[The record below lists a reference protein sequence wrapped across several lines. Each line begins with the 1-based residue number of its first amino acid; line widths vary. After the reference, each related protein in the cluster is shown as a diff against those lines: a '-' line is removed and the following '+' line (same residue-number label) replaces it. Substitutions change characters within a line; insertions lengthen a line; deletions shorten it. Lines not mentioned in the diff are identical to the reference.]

1 MTPDVSPSG
10 SPDIETVPSAFS
22 QNVVLSPKQVA
33 RAIGVS
39 EASLKRWCDK
49 GKLTSTKTAGG
60 HRRLHVSSVLRFLK
74 DSGRELVRPEIL
86 GLPPSTRKTVWT
98 QERGAQQLFD
108 ALTAGDEDLV
118 LQIVFDLYLAGFSS
132 CDICDKIM
140 ARTFHEIGHA
150 WEHGDVQIYQER
162 RAADLCIRALQR
174 LEQFTPPPA
183 ADAPRAFGA
192 TLASDPYT
200 LPTTMAST
208 VLREIGWRATSFGVG
223 LPTETL
229 CEALSKE
236 SAQLFWVSVS
246 AFDSSPVEFLED
258 YAQLYKA
265 ASMRDIPV
273 VVGGRALT
281 PDLRKQ
287 MRYAAFC
294 DNMAHLVDFGST
306 IYRATRR
313 EGVRA

>member
-1 MTPDVSPSG
+1 MALDISPSG
-10 SPDIETVPSAFS
+10 FSDTENVQGTFS
-22 QNVVLSPKQVA
+22 QNFVLSPKQVA

-49 GKLTSTKTAGG
+49 GKLVSTKTVGG

-74 DSGRELVRPEIL
+74 DTGRELVRPEVL

-140 ARTFHEIGHA
+140 ARAFHEIGRA
-150 WEHGDVQIYQER
+150 WEHGSVQIYQER
-162 RAADLCIRALQR
+162 RAADLCVRALQR
-174 LEQFTPPPA
+174 LEQFTPPPI

-200 LPTTMAST
+200 LPTAMAST

-229 CEALSKE
+229 CDALSKE

-246 AFDSSPVEFLED
+246 AFESGPAEFLAD
-258 YAQLYKA
+258 FARIYDA
-265 ASMRDIPV
+265 ASLRDIPV

-281 PDLRKQ
+281 PELRKQ

-294 DNMAHLVDFGST
+294 DNLAHLVDFGSA
-306 IYRATRR
+306 IYRASRR
-313 EGVRA
+313 EGVSA

>member
-1 MTPDVSPSG
+1 M
-10 SPDIETVPSAFS
+10 
-22 QNVVLSPKQVA
+22 
-33 RAIGVS
+33 
-39 EASLKRWCDK
+39 
-49 GKLTSTKTAGG
+49 
-60 HRRLHVSSVLRFLK
+60 
-74 DSGRELVRPEIL
+74 
-86 GLPPSTRKTVWT
+86 
-98 QERGAQQLFD
+98 AQ
-108 ALTAGDEDLV
+108 A
-118 LQIVFDLYLAGFSS
+118 
-132 CDICDKIM
+132 
-140 ARTFHEIGHA
+140 FHEIGRA
-150 WEHGDVQIYQER
+150 WEHGAVQVYQER
-162 RAADLCIRALQR
+162 RAGDLCVRALQR
-174 LEQFTPPPA
+174 LEQFTPRPS

-229 CEALSKE
+229 CDALSKE

-246 AFDSSPVEFLED
+246 AFDSSPEGFLED
-258 YAQLYKA
+258 YSRLYKA
-265 ASMRDIPV
+265 ASTKDIPV

>member
-1 MTPDVSPSG
+1 MTLDTSPSG
-10 SPDIETVPSAFS
+10 SSDTESVQSALS
-22 QNVVLSPKQVA
+22 QQIVLSPKQVA

-49 GKLTSTKTAGG
+49 GKLSSTKTAGG

-74 DSGRELVRPEIL
+74 DTGRELVRPEIL
-86 GLPPSTRKTVWT
+86 GLPPGTRKTVWT
-98 QERGAQQLFD
+98 QERGAQHLFD
-108 ALTAGDEDLV
+108 ALTTGDEDMV
-118 LQIVFDLYLAGFSS
+118 LQVVFDLYLAGFSA
-132 CDICDKIM
+132 CEICDKIM
-140 ARTFHEIGHA
+140 ARTFHEIGRA
-150 WEHGDVQIYQER
+150 WEHGAVQVYQER
-162 RAADLCIRALQR
+162 RAGDLCARALQR
-174 LEQFTPPPA
+174 LEQFTPRPT

-200 LPTTMAST
+200 LPTTMASI

-246 AFDSSPVEFLED
+246 AFDSDPAEFLAD
-258 YAQLYKA
+258 FTRLYEA
-265 ASMRDIPV
+265 ASARDIPV

-281 PDLRKQ
+281 PELRKQ
-287 MRYAAFC
+287 MRFAAFG
-294 DNMAHLVDFGST
+294 DTMAHLVDFGST

>member
-1 MTPDVSPSG
+1 MQSTFPQQ
-10 SPDIETVPSAFS
+10 I
-22 QNVVLSPKQVA
+22 VLSPKQVA

-49 GKLTSTKTAGG
+49 GKLISTKTVGG
-60 HRRLHVSSVLRFLK
+60 HRRLHVSNVLRFLK
-74 DSGRELVRPEIL
+74 DTGRELVRPEVL
-86 GLPPSTRKTVWT
+86 GLPPSTRKSEWT

-108 ALTAGDEDLV
+108 ALALGDEDMV
-118 LQIVFDLYLAGFSS
+118 LQVVFDLYVAGFSV
-132 CDICDKIM
+132 CEICDKIM
-140 ARTFHEIGHA
+140 TQTFHEIGRA
-150 WEHGDVQIYQER
+150 WEHGTVQIYQER
-162 RAADLCIRALQR
+162 RAASLCARALQR
-174 LEQFTPPPA
+174 LEQFTPPLT

-200 LPTTMAST
+200 LPTAMASV

-229 CEALSKE
+229 CDALSKE

-246 AFDSSPVEFLED
+246 SFDSDPVEFLAD
-258 YAQLYKA
+258 FSRLYNA
-265 ASMRDIPV
+265 ASAREIPV

-281 PDLRKQ
+281 PELRKQ
-287 MRYAAFC
+287 MRFAAFG

-313 EGVRA
+313 EGVSA